1 MPARVR
7 AQISCEQTHSCD
19 GNGEMNASSAFE
31 RQQRKFERKKKEKKK
46 KDGTKQKNQIYLRN
60 VILLLVNCFITKNRL
75 LYGYVYLV

>member
-7 AQISCEQTHSCD
+7 AQISCEQTQSCD

-46 KDGTKQKNQIYLRN
+46 KARKMVRN
-60 VILLLVNCFITKNRL
+60 KKIKFTSAESG
-75 LYGYVYLV
+75 YGWRFFL